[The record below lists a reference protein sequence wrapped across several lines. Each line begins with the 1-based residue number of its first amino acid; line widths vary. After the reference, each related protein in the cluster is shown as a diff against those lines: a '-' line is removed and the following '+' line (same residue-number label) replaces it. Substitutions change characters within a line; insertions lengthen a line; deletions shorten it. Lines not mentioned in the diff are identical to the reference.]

1 MGTDRP
7 LVAARVDLQVVVAP
21 DNGLLHFLW
30 SRGQDRMAVRVDTSG
45 FDPKEVSATF
55 HGRDIIAPLAAR
67 LASGQI
73 RFEDLGSRIPTPH
86 LVSDFLP
93 RGDSG
98 GTTTRVL
105 LSDRFGNVILTV
117 ARAPW
122 YAPVPSSATLE
133 SGRVV
138 DTVVQTYGEIEGD
151 FAMLWNSAG
160 HLEIAGNRMSA
171 AATLNL
177 QVGDRVRVAWA
188 TPTGVGPQL
197 SRRHVRRP
205 MTSPA
210 MASGEQARALD
221 LAAAGLGVSNDALMA
236 LASFQCARLARRLL
250 REQGQERPRPLAVL
264 AGRGNNGADALGCAR
279 HLAAWGHPVRAVTL
293 ADPTHRGDVYS
304 NQLRAALASGVEVR
318 EATDDLGAAI
328 RWTLEGAAL
337 AVDGLLGTGTTGP
350 ARGAVAAAIAA
361 VNLGGVRVMAIDV
374 PSGLDA
380 TTGER
385 PGECLGRRHTDAGD
399 RQVRV
404 LAAQASAWVGRPWL
418 ADIGVPAGAYA
429 AAGLRRPW
437 LEAGDLVPLDSG
449 RGPAG

>member
-1 MGTDRP
+1 MAAILTLLTDFGTSDGYAGALRGVIARVAPQLQVETLTHGIPPHDIGAGAYWLGASAPSFPPGTVHCAVVDPGVGTDRP

-197 SRRHVRRP
+197 STGA
-205 MTSPA
+205 TSV
-210 MASGEQARALD
+210 AR
-221 LAAAGLGVSNDALMA
+221 
-236 LASFQCARLARRLL
+236 
-250 REQGQERPRPLAVL
+250 
-264 AGRGNNGADALGCAR
+264 
-279 HLAAWGHPVRAVTL
+279 
-293 ADPTHRGDVYS
+293 
-304 NQLRAALASGVEVR
+304 
-318 EATDDLGAAI
+318 
-328 RWTLEGAAL
+328 
-337 AVDGLLGTGTTGP
+337 
-350 ARGAVAAAIAA
+350 
-361 VNLGGVRVMAIDV
+361 
-374 PSGLDA
+374 
-380 TTGER
+380 
-385 PGECLGRRHTDAGD
+385 
-399 RQVRV
+399 
-404 LAAQASAWVGRPWL
+404 
-418 ADIGVPAGAYA
+418 
-429 AAGLRRPW
+429 
-437 LEAGDLVPLDSG
+437 
-449 RGPAG
+449 